1 MFFCISLIYNFI
13 RTFEEIVEG
22 GVIWIKRDRK
32 KFNMRNNR
40 GEIAKVESMTNKII
54 SDLLYN
60 IKRGVDN
67 A

>member
-1 MFFCISLIYNFI
+1 
-13 RTFEEIVEG
+13 
-22 GVIWIKRDRK
+22 
-32 KFNMRNNR
+32 MRNNR